1 MATSIAVIGQ
11 GHMGAA
17 IARTLL
23 AAGQAVTVWNRNPAR
38 CAPQQALGAQVA
50 PSASAAIA
58 AAELVITITSRCADL
73 PPLFEAADAT
83 GKDVVNLVT
92 ASPGETLALQDLV
105 QRIGGH
111 FLAGSIQCYPA
122 DIGQPETLLLYG
134 GDAALWQRRETVLRL
149 LGGASK
155 HMGEAAVAPN
165 VFDAAITSGFVF
177 GTEAVFLEAAAYA
190 TSAGL
195 DIRTFGHYADQA
207 LTVLRGMLRQHVD
220 AIAAGDFRHHG
231 APVHNYLSAQAV
243 FAKACAEA
251 GASDALRQAMTARM
265 QRAVDAGDGDKAL
278 TALYLH

>member
-1 MATSIAVIGQ
+1 MPTSIAVIGQ

-17 IARTLL
+17 IARSLL
-23 AAGQAVTVWNRNPAR
+23 AAGHAVTVWNRSPAR

-50 PSASAAIA
+50 TSASAAIA

-73 PPLFEAADAT
+73 HPVFETADAT

-92 ASPGETLALQDLV
+92 ASPGETLALQELV
-105 QRIGGH
+105 QRCGGR
-111 FLAGSIQCYPA
+111 FLAGTIQCFPG
-122 DIGQPETLLLYG
+122 DIGQPEALLLFG
-134 GDAALWQRRETVLRL
+134 GDAALWQRREGVLRV
-149 LGGASK
+149 LGGASM
-155 HMGEAAVAPN
+155 HMGEAAAAPN
-165 VFDAAITSGFVF
+165 VVDTAITSGFVF

-190 TSAGL
+190 TRAGL
-195 DIRTFGHYADQA
+195 DIQTFGHLADQA
-207 LTVLRGMLRQHVD
+207 LTVLRGLLQQHVA

-243 FAKACAEA
+243 FAKAYAEA
-251 GASDALRQAMTARM
+251 GVSDLLRQAMATRM